1 MGCGKRTHDRH
12 LLFQRHICAPVE
24 THIHGGKFHTCLL
37 QIPPKRSR
45 HFLMGVNK
53 VRCANVRPALDA
65 QIDITKPKLRNAP
78 QGLIKRMLRETE
90 RGTSDVQHSE
100 LPSFLI

>member
-1 MGCGKRTHDRH
+1 MGCGKRTHGFGLRNE
-12 LLFQRHICAPVE
+12 RNICAPVE
-24 THIHGGKFHTCLL
+24 THIHGAKRNTCLL

-45 HFLMGVNK
+45 HFHTGLNK

-65 QIDITKPKLRNAP
+65 QIDKTKPKLRNAP
-78 QGLIKRMLRETE
+78 QGLVKRMLRETE

-100 LPSFLI
+100 LLSL